1 MHARVRTLAVL
12 PSLTILLAAGAG
24 SFVAFAD
31 DVLAQFEQTPA
42 KAQEAVMSAVWAGGQ
57 PYIDGSWVIFR
68 ALSPAARAAAVRA
81 AADFARAYASSD
93 AFKKQYAANR
103 ASRAPKLPVPPKS
116 WAEQHAEQN
125 AQFAKSMADM
135 KANLPKMP
143 ANMQKSMQDTIDQ
156 MQAQHEAQEKDA
168 ALQAMMEKSVTM
180 GYENEKQ
187 QYARQ
192 LKQFELEHPGDPNAL
207 VATRLKEFLAMS
219 ATVPAEAQLVPAN
232 GKMKFA
238 DKSLEGK
245 PYFWKQCFRAGKP
258 SVDAAREAAEA
269 WLKAIQ

>member
-1 MHARVRTLAVL
+1 MHARIRTLAVL

-24 SFVAFAD
+24 SFAAFAD
-31 DVLAQFEQTPA
+31 DVLAQFKQTPA

-68 ALSPAARAAAVRA
+68 ALSPEARASAVRA

-103 ASRAPKLPVPPKS
+103 TSQAPKPPTPPKS

-168 ALQAMMEKSVTM
+168 EFQAMMEKSVTM
-180 GYENEKQ
+180 GYE
-187 QYARQ
+187 
-192 LKQFELEHPGDPNAL
+192 
-207 VATRLKEFLAMS
+207 S
-219 ATVPAEAQLVPAN
+219 
-232 GKMKFA
+232 
-238 DKSLEGK
+238 
-245 PYFWKQCFRAGKP
+245 
-258 SVDAAREAAEA
+258 REAAVRESAEA
-269 WLKAIQ
+269 IPVGAPRGSERARRDAAEGVPRDVGDGSGRGPARARQRQDEVRGQVARGEAVLLEAVLSRREALGGRRA

>member
-1 MHARVRTLAVL
+1 MHARIRTLAVL

-24 SFVAFAD
+24 SFAAFAD
-31 DVLAQFEQTPA
+31 DVLAQFKQTPA

-57 PYIDGSWVIFR
+57 PYIDGSWIIFR
-68 ALSPAARAAAVRA
+68 ALSPEARASAVRA

-103 ASRAPKLPVPPKS
+103 TSQAPKPPVPPKS

-168 ALQAMMEKSVTM
+168 EFQAMMEKSVTM
-180 GYENEKQ
+180 GYESQKQ
-187 QYARQ
+187 QYASQ
-192 LKQFELEHPGDPNAL
+192 LKQFQLDHPEDPNVL

-219 ATVPAEAQLVPAN
+219 ATVPAEAQLVPVN

-245 PYFWKQCFRAGKP
+245 PYFWKQCYRAGKP

-269 WLKAIQ
+269 WLKALQ

>member
-1 MHARVRTLAVL
+1 MHARIRTLAVL

-24 SFVAFAD
+24 SFAAFAD
-31 DVLAQFEQTPA
+31 DVLAQFKQTPA

-57 PYIDGSWVIFR
+57 PYIDGSWAVFR
-68 ALSPAARAAAVRA
+68 ALSPEARASAVRA

-103 ASRAPKLPVPPKS
+103 TSQAPKPPVPPKS

-168 ALQAMMEKSVTM
+168 EFQAMMEKSVTM
-180 GYENEKQ
+180 GYESQKQ
-187 QYARQ
+187 QYASQ
-192 LKQFELEHPGDPNAL
+192 LKQFQLDHPEDPNVL

-219 ATVPAEAQLVPAN
+219 ATVPAEAQLVPVN

-238 DKSLEGK
+238 DKSLEAK
-245 PYFWKQCFRAGKP
+245 PYFWKQCYRAGKP

>member
-1 MHARVRTLAVL
+1 MHARIRTLAVL

-24 SFVAFAD
+24 SFAAFAD
-31 DVLAQFEQTPA
+31 DVLAQFKQTPA

-57 PYIDGSWVIFR
+57 PYVDGSWVIFR
-68 ALSPAARAAAVRA
+68 ALSPEARASAVRA

-103 ASRAPKLPVPPKS
+103 TSQAPKPPVPPKS

-156 MQAQHEAQEKDA
+156 MQAQHEAQEKDT

-192 LKQFELEHPGDPNAL
+192 LKQFELEHPEDPNAL

-219 ATVPAEAQLVPAN
+219 ATVPAQAELVPVN

-238 DKSLEGK
+238 DKAFEGK
-245 PYFWKQCFRAGKP
+245 PYFWKQCYRAGKP

-269 WLKAIQ
+269 WLKSIQ